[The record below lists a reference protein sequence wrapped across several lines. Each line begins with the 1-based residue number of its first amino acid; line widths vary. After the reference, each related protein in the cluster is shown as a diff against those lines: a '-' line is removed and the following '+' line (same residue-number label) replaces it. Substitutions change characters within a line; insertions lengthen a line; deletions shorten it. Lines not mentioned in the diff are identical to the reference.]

1 MRSWAKRTRKRTA
14 KNERSSSFSF
24 SNSNETA
31 DSSSQ
36 PARTQQA
43 GRQAKG
49 RGRGGSPALQS
60 KWERMR
66 GVRKEGVELGFLFFF
81 TTQNGQWGD
90 LQDSMAGLLL
100 LPPDKWG
107 SEDSD
112 SLELGKDLLGSL
124 DERKIYIRILLH
136 QFVSLFF
143 LVFCFFLCGYHVFF
157 GIFFFLILLL
167 LIFSYWD

>member
-24 SNSNETA
+24 SNSNETG

-49 RGRGGSPALQS
+49 WGRGGSPALQS
-60 KWERMR
+60 KWERIR
-66 GVRKEGVELGFLFFF
+66 RVRKEGAVLGFFFFFF

-107 SEDSD
+107 PRTRTHLSWAKIFLAAWMKGKFSSGSCSTNSFPFSSWFFVSSCVGIMS
-112 SLELGKDLLGSL
+112 SLESSS
-124 DERKIYIRILLH
+124 
-136 QFVSLFF
+136 F
-143 LVFCFFLCGYHVFF
+143 
-157 GIFFFLILLL
+157 
-167 LIFSYWD
+167 